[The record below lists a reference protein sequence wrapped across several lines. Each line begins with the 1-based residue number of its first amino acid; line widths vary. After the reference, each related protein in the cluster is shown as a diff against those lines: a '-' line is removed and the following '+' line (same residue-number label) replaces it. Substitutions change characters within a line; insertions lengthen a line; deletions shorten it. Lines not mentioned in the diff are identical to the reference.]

1 MFTEQELAE
10 LDALLGSVTIDPVKK
25 TKAKAVKSKPVVKQ
39 SAPVPHLETPVPVGL
54 VLLVERILCTCC
66 LKREKRVLGV
76 MVKYSYKGAVVKK
89 PLNEMT
95 GCDYSRLV
103 NEKRGIR
110 ETEEGEIKEVV
121 KCAECSETSLRMWEK
136 LGVFA

>member
-1 MFTEQELAE
+1 MFTEQELAD
-10 LDALLGSVTIDPVKK
+10 LDALLGAVTINPVKK
-25 TKAKAVKSKPVVKQ
+25 AKAGKGKPTVKQ
-39 SAPVPHLETPVPVGL
+39 PAPVPHMETPVPVGL
-54 VLLVERILCTCC
+54 VLLVERTLCTCC

-103 NEKRGIR
+103 NEKKGTR

-121 KCAECSETSLRMWEK
+121 KCAECSEASLRMWEK
-136 LGVFA
+136 LGMWV

>member
-1 MFTEQELAE
+1 MFTEQELAD
-10 LDALLGSVTIDPVKK
+10 LDALLGLVTINPEK
-25 TKAKAVKSKPVVKQ
+25 KAKSAKGKPTIKQ
-39 SAPVPHLETPVPVGL
+39 PASVPHLETPVPVGL
-54 VLLVERILCTCC
+54 VLVVERTLCTCC
-66 LKREKRVLGV
+66 QKKEKRVLGV

-103 NEKRGIR
+103 NEKRGTR

-136 LGVFA
+136 LGMWV